1 MLSTIGSSR
10 KGTRFFI
17 EGILAMT
24 RLGALIVLGCT
35 AFQVAVV
42 AQERVTLKVANRSD
56 QPLEVGV
63 QSVARSTPTWIDIPA
78 KGTTD
83 IILVS
88 PDDYILK
95 VQLDST
101 VYSTPRMPLKQA
113 VAKDSSRVLYASR
126 IFGAPEGVLI
136 DGVTFKLGGKP
147 DVSGNDS
154 EEFTPLPQELERRLE
169 QEVKTPVG
177 GRTVGAGGGVN
188 FGSSGR

>member
-56 QPLEVGV
+56 QPLQVGV
-63 QSVARSTPTWIDIPA
+63 QSVARSTPTWITIPA
-78 KGTTD
+78 KGMKEIT
-83 IILVS
+83 LVS

-95 VQLDST
+95 VQLGRT

-113 VAKDSSRVLYASR
+113 VAKDAGRVLYASR

-154 EEFTPLPQELERRLE
+154 GEFMPLPQVLESRLE
-169 QEVKTPVG
+169 QEVKTPIR
-177 GRTVGAGGGVN
+177 GRPLGSSGGGN

>member
-1 MLSTIGSSR
+1 MW
-10 KGTRFFI
+10 
-17 EGILAMT
+17 LAT
-24 RLGALIVLGCT
+24 
-35 AFQVAVV
+35 VV
-42 AQERVTLKVANRSD
+42 AQESVTLKVANRSD
-56 QPLEVGV
+56 QTLRVGV
-63 QSVARSTPTWIDIPA
+63 QSVARSTPTWITIPA

-136 DGVTFKLGGKP
+136 DGVNFKLGGKP
-147 DVSGNDS
+147 DETGNDS
-154 EEFTPLPQELERRLE
+154 EEFTPLPRELERRLE
-169 QEVKTPVG
+169 QEVKTRVR
-177 GRTVGAGGGVN
+177 GRSFGSSGGGN